1 MFLHFFDDKQ
11 TKDNLYKLEDGNA
24 RIKSALKKSIDG
36 DFWRIWR
43 KTEQHTGGAA
53 MEYKWKLGDDDDF
66 GDDDNDWDNDSDDD
80 NKGGGSDWD

>member
-1 MFLHFFDDKQ
+1 
-11 TKDNLYKLEDGNA
+11 
-24 RIKSALKKSIDG
+24 
-36 DFWRIWR
+36 
-43 KTEQHTGGAA
+43 